1 MQPGPAL
8 SNFQIGAISAGDIVF
23 VYHRPARL
31 RKLIVRFLNIVG
43 QRILASFRKMDRL
56 ALRMPVRS
64 YSHVMLG
71 VGGGLIIHADGKTV
85 AVEIVADGLHQETN
99 EASVFQVY
107 RRRDVSPDLAD
118 KIAKWA
124 VRYYH
129 QKYRF
134 FSYFGEGAEGD
145 TTQFCSRLV
154 AHAYRAAGL
163 PLTSLPDHKVL
174 PLDLYRIC
182 QSDPWTDIS
191 AEFIQAAPDSAAD
204 AQWEPI
210 EIPGRDAMPFSAFIR
225 HADSL
230 LRNAARLNKEQI
242 ELQYE
247 TTRLLLKN
255 EALLARLCA
264 EQFNISKLI
273 GLAPAAIDD
282 TIARPIAR
290 VLAQIEPLLALS
302 LLPDIELLVTQSFL
316 NTGDGQAD
324 IPLYAGYLPPSAI
337 REMQIART
345 IVTIYTYLFFAE
357 TGLHT
362 ILAHFTPNAKFEPF
376 RAVKREYA
384 DSFLAALLPFHNF
397 SLYQNRSDTFEWVDL
412 ETDRANCRATFANI
426 LADLQVIEILR
437 DIQSRSTADP

>member
-1 MQPGPAL
+1 LQPGPAL

-23 VYHRPARL
+23 VYPRPAGL
-31 RKLIVRFLNIVG
+31 RKWIVRFLNLVG
-43 QRILASFRKMDRL
+43 QRILASLRKTDRL
-56 ALRMPVRS
+56 ALRTPARS

-71 VGGGLIIHADGKTV
+71 VGGGLVIHADGKTV
-85 AVEIVADGLHQETN
+85 AVEIITDALRQETN
-99 EASVFQVY
+99 EASLFQVY
-107 RRRDVSPDLAD
+107 RRRDIFPDLAD
-118 KIAKWA
+118 KVAKWA

-163 PLTSLPDHKVL
+163 PLTTLPDHKVL

-182 QSDPWTDIS
+182 QSAPWSDIS
-191 AEFIQAAPDSAAD
+191 AKFLQPAPDPAAD
-204 AQWEPI
+204 AQLAPI
-210 EIPGRDAMPFSAFIR
+210 EIPGHGEMPLSALIQQADA
-225 HADSL
+225 L

-255 EALLARLCA
+255 EALLAKFCA

-273 GLAPAAIDD
+273 GPAPAAIDD

-316 NTGDGQAD
+316 NTGNGQAD
-324 IPLYAGYLPPSAI
+324 VPLYAGYLPPSAI
-337 REMQIART
+337 REMEIART

-362 ILAHFTPNAKFEPF
+362 ILAHVTQNAKFEPF

-384 DSFLAALLPFHNF
+384 DSFLAALPPFHNF
-397 SLYQNRSDTFEWVDL
+397 SPYQNRQDTFEWVDL
-412 ETDRANCRATFANI
+412 ETDRATCRKTFANI
-426 LADLQVIEILR
+426 LADLQVIEMLR
-437 DIQSRSTADP
+437 NIQSRSTAGP

>member
-1 MQPGPAL
+1 LQPGPAL

-23 VYHRPARL
+23 VYPRPARL
-31 RKLIVRFLNIVG
+31 RKLIVRFFNVIG
-43 QRILASFRKMDRL
+43 QRILASLRKTDRL
-56 ALRMPVRS
+56 ALRTPVRS
-64 YSHVMLG
+64 FSHVMLG
-71 VGGGLIIHADGKTV
+71 VRGGLIIHADGKTV
-85 AVEIVADGLHQETN
+85 AVEIIADALHQETN

-107 RRRDVSPDLAD
+107 RRRDISPDLAD

-154 AHAYRAAGL
+154 AHAYGAAGL
-163 PLTSLPDHKVL
+163 PLSSLPDHKVL
-174 PLDLYRIC
+174 PVDLYRIC
-182 QSDPWTDIS
+182 QSDLWSDIS
-191 AEFIQAAPDSAAD
+191 AKFVQAAPDPAAD
-204 AQWEPI
+204 AQLKPI
-210 EIPGRDAMPFSAFIR
+210 EIPGQEALPFSVFIR
-225 HADSL
+225 HVDSL
-230 LRNAARLNKEQI
+230 LQNAARLNKEQI
-242 ELQYE
+242 ELQYK
-247 TTRLLLKN
+247 TTRLLLEN
-255 EALLARLCA
+255 EALLAKFCA

-282 TIARPIAR
+282 TIAHPIAR

-302 LLPDIELLVTQSFL
+302 LLPDVELLVKQSFL

-337 REMQIART
+337 REMQVART

-362 ILAHFTPNAKFEPF
+362 ILANYTPHAKFEPF

-384 DSFLAALLPFHNF
+384 DSFLAALPPFHNF
-397 SLYQNRSDTFEWVDL
+397 SLYQNRPDTFEWVDL
-412 ETDRANCRATFANI
+412 ETDRATCRKTFANI

-437 DIQSRSTADP
+437 NIQSRSTAGP

>member
-1 MQPGPAL
+1 
-8 SNFQIGAISAGDIVF
+8 
-23 VYHRPARL
+23 
-31 RKLIVRFLNIVG
+31 
-43 QRILASFRKMDRL
+43 
-56 ALRMPVRS
+56 
-64 YSHVMLG
+64 
-71 VGGGLIIHADGKTV
+71 
-85 AVEIVADGLHQETN
+85 
-99 EASVFQVY
+99 
-107 RRRDVSPDLAD
+107 
-118 KIAKWA
+118 
-124 VRYYH
+124 
-129 QKYRF
+129 
-134 FSYFGEGAEGD
+134 
-145 TTQFCSRLV
+145 LV

-191 AEFIQAAPDSAAD
+191 AEFIQAAPDPAAD

-225 HADSL
+225 RADSL

-412 ETDRANCRATFANI
+412 ETDRANCRARFANI
-426 LADLQVIEILR
+426 LAGLQVIEILR
-437 DIQSRSTADP
+437 DIQSRSTAGP